1 MCDSFNVIG
10 RHRNGTT
17 RMKSLPRIVAVT
29 AVIFA
34 IIHVAIVAIPVV
46 VSGGAGESQAF
57 AAAIFDFPIHW
68 LLGSFAAGRGVLY
81 GSSPTTYM
89 LVFAVGGTVM
99 YAAIGA
105 LAGWLLHSIGRVVR
119 AA

>member
-1 MCDSFNVIG
+1 MCDSFSVIA

-17 RMKSLPRIVAVT
+17 RMKSLSRVVAVT

-34 IIHVAIVAIPVV
+34 IIHVALVTIPVV

-57 AAAIFDFPIHW
+57 AAAIFDFPIQW
-68 LLGSFAAGRGVLY
+68 LLGLFAAGRGVLY
-81 GSSPTTYM
+81 GSSHTTYI

-105 LAGWLLHSIGRVVR
+105 LAGWILYSIGRAIR